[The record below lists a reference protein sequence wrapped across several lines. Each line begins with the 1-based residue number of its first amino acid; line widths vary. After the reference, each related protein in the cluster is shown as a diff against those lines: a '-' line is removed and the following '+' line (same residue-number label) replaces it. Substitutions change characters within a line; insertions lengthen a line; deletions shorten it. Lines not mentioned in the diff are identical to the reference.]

1 MNTNIQESGVQKSF
15 IIYGV
20 SFATSNNLNIVGA
33 SVADET
39 VKNICNPVR
48 RLLHTSEVKNIAHT
62 TPKISLI
69 SLDIE
74 TGENLFHSTISTN
87 IVENQKILTQAV
99 PKAFYQEPYER
110 LTSLTTVSN
119 GTFIISS
126 VAHTQEGN
134 FNRLLF
140 IKSDES
146 CQIQKSLKVWGF
158 KQEDSTLESL
168 LETQDGKLVG
178 IISLRAGIPP
188 FELATIDYK
197 TGKVT
202 YDELVLP
209 HLLPDRRYSNLIQ
222 SPVDRKIYATSM
234 DRAHPVHLVQ
244 LDMENYSV
252 LTGKPL
258 IIKLSEL
265 HFNNQAL
272 ESDLLSLAFSPL
284 GKLYAV
290 ANPNREPINSL
301 FTVDINTGE
310 MMLVRQLAVQKIAF
324 A

>member
-1 MNTNIQESGVQKSF
+1 MNPNIQTSAVQKSS

-33 SVADET
+33 NET
-39 VKNICNPVR
+39 VESICNPVGK
-48 RLLHTSEVKNIAHT
+48 LLHTSEIKDIAHT

-74 TGENLFHSTISTN
+74 TGENLSHSTISTN
-87 IVENQKILTQAV
+87 IVENQEALTQV
-99 PKAFYQEPYER
+99 LPKAFYQEPYER
-110 LTSLTTVSN
+110 LTSINTLSS
-119 GTFIISS
+119 GAFIISS

-140 IKSDES
+140 VNNDES
-146 CQIQKSLKVWGF
+146 SQIQKSLKVWGF
-158 KQEDSTLESL
+158 KQGDSTLESL
-168 LETQDGKLVG
+168 LETEDGKLIG
-178 IISLRAGIPP
+178 IISLRGGIPP
-188 FELATIDYK
+188 FELVTIDSE
-197 TGKVT
+197 TGKVN

-209 HLLPDRRYSNLIQ
+209 DLLPDRRYSNLAQ

-234 DRAHPVHLVQ
+234 DHTHPLHLVQ
-244 LDMENYSV
+244 LDMESHSGI
-252 LTGKPL
+252 TGKPL

-265 HFNNQAL
+265 HLNNRPL
-272 ESDLLSLAFSPL
+272 ESDLLSLAFSSS

-290 ANPNREPINSL
+290 ASLNHEPMNSL

-310 MMLVRQLAVQKIAF
+310 MTLVRQLAVLKIAF

>member
-1 MNTNIQESGVQKSF
+1 MNPNIQASAVQKSS

-20 SFATSNNLNIVGA
+20 SFATSNHLNIVGA
-33 SVADET
+33 NET
-39 VKNICNPVR
+39 EKNICNPVG
-48 RLLHTSEVKNIAHT
+48 RLLQTSEIKDIAHT

-74 TGENLFHSTISTN
+74 TGENLSHSTISTN
-87 IVENQKILTQAV
+87 IVENQEALTQVV

-110 LTSLTTVSN
+110 LTSLNTLSN
-119 GTFIISS
+119 GAFIVSS

-140 IKSDES
+140 VNNDES
-146 CQIQKSLKVWGF
+146 SQIQKSLKVWGF

-168 LETQDGKLVG
+168 LETEDGKLIG
-178 IISLRAGIPP
+178 IISLRGGIPP
-188 FELATIDYK
+188 FELVTIDSE
-197 TGKVT
+197 TGKVN

-209 HLLPDRRYSNLIQ
+209 DLLPDRRYSNLAQ
-222 SPVDRKIYATSM
+222 SPVEKKIYATSM
-234 DRAHPVHLVQ
+234 DHAHPVHLVQ
-244 LDMENYSV
+244 LDMENYSGI
-252 LTGKPL
+252 TGKPL
-258 IIKLSEL
+258 IIKLSDL
-265 HFNNQAL
+265 HLNNKPL
-272 ESDLLSLAFSPL
+272 ENDLLSLAFSSL

-290 ANPNREPINSL
+290 ANLNREPMNSL

-310 MMLVRQLAVQKIAF
+310 MTLVRQLAVLKIAF